1 MFENF
6 YKKWYN
12 IEKLLEKGDV
22 MRKNSFLPVYIIIV
36 VIFILSAGISIYTI
50 GLEGSNN
57 DKRVNTL
64 LAARVYDVINN
75 NVSRAIIMSDSMS
88 NNSFLIEDL
97 QNEDKIDQKQF
108 EENVSKYL
116 KNVRDDMHFATAFLI
131 SDQTKRYYTHNGLK
145 SVLDVEN
152 NTRDFWYPKFLYK
165 NKKHALNV
173 GIARHNNNAWTIF
186 VDTRMEDKNG
196 KLLGVVGVGLNMSD
210 VQETLR
216 NYSRNYDVEI
226 HLVSPSGLVMADIYD
241 DSITNEKIDLPEEAV
256 NEKNGYFYEEGE
268 RGHFRIIKYLDEL
281 DWYLVI
287 ASNDTQDKYRG
298 AYFSTVMMHIA
309 LCILMLIVVFR
320 AMNYASQN
328 TQRLHEA
335 SVIDGPTGL
344 FNKRAFEELKEH
356 LKAGNKLPP
365 NFMVMTADLN
375 GLKSVNDNMGH
386 EAGDELIAGG
396 AFVLKTVIEKYGI
409 PYRTG
414 GDEFMAILRMP
425 MSELD
430 KLKADLEKAMNEWHG
445 RVVPTLSISYGFAS
459 SEENPD
465 MGIEDLIKLSDS
477 RMYAHKDEY
486 YKRTGAKRRT

>member
-1 MFENF
+1 M
-6 YKKWYN
+6 K
-12 IEKLLEKGDV
+12 
-22 MRKNSFLPVYIIIV
+22 KNSFLPVYIIIV
-36 VIFILSAGISIYTI
+36 VIFLLSAGISIYTI
-50 GLEGSNN
+50 GLEGRNN

-64 LAARVYDVINN
+64 LAARIYDVIDSDI
-75 NVSRAIIMSDSMS
+75 SRAIIMSDSMS
-88 NNSFLIEDL
+88 NNSFLMEDL
-97 QNEDKIDQKQF
+97 KNEENISRKQF
-108 EENVSKYL
+108 EENISKYL
-116 KNVRDDMHFATAFLI
+116 KNMKDDMGFATAFLI
-131 SDQTKRYYTHNGLK
+131 SDKTKRYYTNNGLK
-145 SVLDVEN
+145 YVLDIDN
-152 NTRDFWYPKFLYK
+152 NTRDFWYPKFLYL

-173 GIARHNNNAWTIF
+173 GVAKLNNNEWTIF
-186 VDTRMEDKNG
+186 VNTRMEDKNG
-196 KLLGVVGVGLNMSD
+196 ELMGVVGVGLNMSD
-210 VQETLR
+210 VQETLK

-226 HLVSPSGLVMADIYD
+226 HLVSPGGLVMVDIVD
-241 DSITNEKIDLPEEAV
+241 DNITNERINLPEEAV
-256 NEKNGYFYEEGE
+256 NEKSGFFYEEGE
-268 RGHFRIIKYLDEL
+268 LGHFRIVKYLDEL

-287 ASNDTQDKYRG
+287 ASDDKQEKYRG

-309 LCILMLIVVFR
+309 LCIFMLIVVFK

-335 SVIDGPTGL
+335 SVIDRPTGL

-356 LKAGNKLPP
+356 LKESNKLPP
-365 NFMVMTADLN
+365 NFIVMTADLN

-425 MSELD
+425 MAELD
-430 KLKADLEKAMNEWHG
+430 NLKADLEKAMNEWHG
-445 RVVPTLSISYGFAS
+445 RIVPTLSISYGFAS

-465 MGIEDLIKLSDS
+465 MGIEDLIKISDG